1 MLRIIAVA
9 AAFAVA
15 GPALAQD
22 AAPAAPAAEIKAG
35 RVLKDESGARIGK
48 IEKVLADGSARVIFD
63 GRFVTIP
70 AASMKAVNGDP
81 VTSMAK
87 KDIAKLN

>member
-1 MLRIIAVA
+1 MLRIIAPAAVF
-9 AAFAVA
+9 AAFAM
-15 GPALAQD
+15 
-22 AAPAAPAAEIKAG
+22 AAPAAAQDTGPAVEIKAG
-35 RVLKDESGARIGK
+35 RILKDESGARIGR